1 MRERSGQDGTGS
13 SLSVNAYKKVKKT
26 SKNRLTK
33 ETDCDNIDKPIVK
46 PAPNLENDTE
56 TETQKETADSESSL
70 APVERP
76 EKIKKQDETEEFD
89 PGSGRTLAAC
99 LTHASRAKTKEQLA
113 ATMF

>member
-1 MRERSGQDGTGS
+1 M
-13 SLSVNAYKKVKKT
+13 LKKVQKSCEKG
-26 SKNRLTK
+26 LTIPRQGGIICK
-33 ETDCDNIDKPIVK
+33 PTDS
-46 PAPNLENDTE
+46 APNLENDTE

-99 LTHASRAKTKEQLA
+99 LTHASRAKTLEQLA

>member
-1 MRERSGQDGTGS
+1 MM
-13 SLSVNAYKKVKKT
+13 Y
-26 SKNRLTK
+26 
-33 ETDCDNIDKPIVK
+33 KPIAK

-70 APVERP
+70 APAGRP

-99 LTHASRAKTKEQLA
+99 LTHASRAKT
-113 ATMF
+113 